1 MASYLGMPGFHAA
14 RTRSCHRA
22 EAPVVEV
29 VDVTMTEPAAAAA
42 VPVVVVVVVAVAAVV
57 ATAAAPLP

>member
-42 VPVVVVVVVAVAAVV
+42 VPVVVVVVAVAAVV

>member
-29 VDVTMTEPAAAAA
+29 VDATMTEPAAAAA
-42 VPVVVVVVVAVAAVV
+42 VPVVVVVVAVAAVV

>member
-42 VPVVVVVVVAVAAVV
+42 VPVVVEVVAEAAVV